1 MATYGYYGRANAE
14 NRSITKFYSRSHGL
28 ELEQTDPF
36 KIDLAGNAK
45 LESLYLDKEKDDGYI
60 RDQNVFSNSIS
71 IEDTIAVVVRYDSG
85 ALLTYSL
92 NAY

>member
-1 MATYGYYGRANAE
+1 M
-14 NRSITKFYSRSHGL
+14 
-28 ELEQTDPF
+28 EQTDPF